1 MTNLLLIVL
10 LAAVQGVTEF
20 LPVSSSG
27 HLVILGKLSGL
38 DAESNQMLGIF
49 MHTGSLG
56 AIVVFYFKLL
66 CGFFRRDQL
75 HLMLMIIAGS
85 LPAGIAGVALKLTGW
100 ADFLFDSPL
109 VTGMAM
115 LITGMLLRL
124 TGKKNLVPDQ
134 ENAVS
139 VKEISL
145 RQALTIGLVQM
156 AAILPGISRSGST
169 IAAGLF
175 CGVKREDAAA
185 FSFLLALPAIAGAT
199 LIEIV
204 GLIKAPEML
213 ENHGTPLMHIIVAVL
228 VAFLVSLGSLTL
240 VVNVVKKSR
249 LSAFSWYLFAVGIAV
264 IIWQAVIFNGVK

>member
-49 MHTGSLG
+49 MHAGSLG

-85 LPAGIAGVALKLTGW
+85 VPAGIAGVALKLTGG

-213 ENHGTPLMHIIVAVL
+213 ENHGTPIMHIIVAVL

-264 IIWQAVIFNGVK
+264 IIWQAVIFR

>member
-49 MHTGSLG
+49 MHAGSLG

-85 LPAGIAGVALKLTGW
+85 VPAGIAGVALKLTGG

-264 IIWQAVIFNGVK
+264 IIWQAVIFR